1 MLIYLSCEGEPRQI
15 LNQLEVSEM
24 QEPGGLGRVMRLLED
39 SYGARA
45 DERFEEKQEAYLS
58 YRRTPGQ
65 SIAAYVSTLAR
76 LRTEYL
82 KEDPDTTISDK
93 SYAQRMLSRAALT
106 RKERM
111 DIFFAAGGRYDSK
124 AIERVMRFRCQ
135 NIHTEEKKQPYH
147 HRTRGPN
154 VTLKPPPSK
163 RMNQSYRR
171 TDRRGPQKPGRHH
184 GSHLAEPEEFDGEE
198 EEFEDEQ
205 AVDNEDLEKEVFNLS
220 QGHDDDDG
228 DYEDEQEGWGW
239 EDYEDEQEEDFQ
251 SVSDLREAYAA
262 GWKAKQKASEKK
274 KQRGHGPAGSA
285 KGRGKK
291 GGGKSRPPD
300 NRSAED
306 RKRTSR
312 CAACGQIG
320 HWHSD
325 PICPKHGGA
334 GSASAGSQANF
345 TGVASNA
352 GGSPSNSQA
361 STTRNPEEKPKVS
374 RVNWTYM
381 VGRGGH
387 DDDLDGWERIR
398 GYGSSSSMS
407 TDSESEDPKAREEP
421 LVYSAKPKGDGPRP
435 KSKYK
440 VDIRRVI
447 KAMELM
453 AEDDEVRVK
462 LEKKEK
468 KLAKEEKE
476 AAEKRQRRLDRAQKR
491 VQEYRSTDANA
502 QEMITMLPY
511 TWTVKRRGS
520 YTQLSREKKK
530 RKRWETSDLRWKV
543 RIWGG
548 VQIVGKDIRP
558 RNEGLLWQ
566 RPARRRQRR
575 QIPDR
580 AISSSRG
587 ARQCPNQFER
597 RSCRS
602 SEKAFIGPQLIEKA
616 DASLQKPRTF
626 PEVIKLFVPTALKN

>member
-1 MLIYLSCEGEPRQI
+1 MLTAAAKRQNASDRSKPSLSQVKIEPFKGSRDHYRDWKRVLEAQKSLYRLEEGELAMLIYLSCEGGPRQI

-45 DERFEEKQEAYLS
+45 DERFEEKQEAYLA
-58 YRRTPGQ
+58 YRRTPVQ

-93 SYAQRMLSRAALT
+93 AYAQRMLSRAALT

-124 AIERVMRFRCQ
+124 QIERVMRYRCH

-163 RMNQSYRR
+163 RLNQSYRR

-198 EEFEDEQ
+198 DEYEDEQ

-306 RKRTSR
+306 RKKNSR

-325 PICPKHGGA
+325 PICSKHGGA

-361 STTRNPEEKPKVS
+361 STT
-374 RVNWTYM
+374 
-381 VGRGGH
+381 
-387 DDDLDGWERIR
+387 
-398 GYGSSSSMS
+398 
-407 TDSESEDPKAREEP
+407 
-421 LVYSAKPKGDGPRP
+421 
-435 KSKYK
+435 
-440 VDIRRVI
+440 
-447 KAMELM
+447 
-453 AEDDEVRVK
+453 
-462 LEKKEK
+462 
-468 KLAKEEKE
+468 
-476 AAEKRQRRLDRAQKR
+476 
-491 VQEYRSTDANA
+491 
-502 QEMITMLPY
+502 
-511 TWTVKRRGS
+511 
-520 YTQLSREKKK
+520 
-530 RKRWETSDLRWKV
+530 
-543 RIWGG
+543 
-548 VQIVGKDIRP
+548 
-558 RNEGLLWQ
+558 
-566 RPARRRQRR
+566 
-575 QIPDR
+575 
-580 AISSSRG
+580 
-587 ARQCPNQFER
+587 
-597 RSCRS
+597 
-602 SEKAFIGPQLIEKA
+602 
-616 DASLQKPRTF
+616 
-626 PEVIKLFVPTALKN
+626 